1 MKFPYGIS
9 DFYWVRTEGYFY
21 VDRTHLLPVLEDT
34 GAQLL
39 FLRPRRF
46 GKSLLLSLLENYYD
60 IAKASEFDRLFGDLR
75 IGQQPTGLHNRYFVM
90 KWDFSTVQTYGDP
103 EKLQQALYDHL
114 NDQMQAFAIRY
125 QQQLSIPITI
135 NSTNALSS
143 FASLLTAVR
152 QTPYKL
158 YLLIDEY
165 DNFANEVLMAS
176 GGQGQA
182 RYSELVQG
190 EGVYKTLF
198 KNIKAASSGQGL
210 ERVFITGVS
219 PVVMAD
225 MSSGY
230 NVAKNIYLEPEFNA
244 LCGFT
249 EAEVNGALHQVAQA
263 CGLDAD
269 QAAEVM
275 EMMRT
280 FYNGYCFSANQLER
294 LYNPTL
300 VIYFLETFQKRC
312 HAPDEMLDSNLAMD
326 RTRIIYISQLRGA
339 EQLVETALREQP
351 PLSVPTLA
359 YRFGVAEMLEG
370 EKSRDILTALLYYL
384 GVLTLAGRNVEG
396 EIILKIPNLVIR
408 RLYAERLREL
418 LLPDI
423 HNQDSAQ
430 TAAKALYQRGEL
442 QPLCDLIEAKI
453 LGVLDNRDYK
463 SANEL
468 TIKLAF
474 LALLFEDHF
483 YIIDSEPALD
493 RRYADLLMLIRP
505 EMRRYKLLDI
515 LLEFKYLKLGDLG
528 LDGAALHAKPM
539 AELMQLDAVKT
550 QIAEASVQLQ
560 SYRATLTARY
570 GARLRLRTFA
580 VVALGFERLVWEEIM
595 L

>member
-9 DFYWVRTEGYFY
+9 DFYQVRAENHFY
-21 VDRTHLLPVLEDT
+21 VDRTHLLPVIEDA
-34 GAQLL
+34 GKQLL

-60 IAKASEFDRLFGDLR
+60 VAKASEFDRLFGDLA
-75 IGQQPTGLHNRYFVM
+75 IGQQPTPLHNRYFVM

-103 EKLQQALYDHL
+103 EKLQRALYDHL

-125 QQQLSIPITI
+125 QQQLTIQITI
-135 NSTNALSS
+135 NPANALSS

-152 QTPYKL
+152 QTSYRL

-176 GGQGQA
+176 GVQGQA

-190 EGVYKTLF
+190 EGIYKTLF
-198 KNIKAASSGQGL
+198 KNIKSASSGQGL

-230 NVAKNIYLEPEFNA
+230 NVAKNIYLEPEFNT

-249 EAEVNGALHQVAQA
+249 EAEVNGVLHQVTQA
-263 CGLDAD
+263 CGLDAA
-269 QAAEVM
+269 QAAEAM
-275 EMMRT
+275 GIMRT
-280 FYNGYCFSANQLER
+280 FYNGYCFSVDQLER

-300 VIYFLETFQKRC
+300 VIYFLEAFQKRC

-326 RTRIIYISQLRGA
+326 RTRIVYVSQLNGA

-384 GVLTLAGRNVEG
+384 GVLTLAGRNDEG
-396 EIILKIPNLVIR
+396 KLILKIPNLVIR
-408 RLYAERLREL
+408 KLYAERLSEM
-418 LLPDI
+418 LLPSNHQQDI
-423 HNQDSAQ
+423 AR
-430 TAAKALYQRGEL
+430 AAAEALYQHGEL
-442 QPLCDLIEAKI
+442 QPLCNLIETKI

-483 YIIDSEPALD
+483 YIIDSEPTLD
-493 RRYADLLMLIRP
+493 RRYGDLLMLIRP
-505 EMRRYKLLDI
+505 EMRQYKLLDI
-515 LLEFKYLKLGDLG
+515 LLEFKYLKLDEVG

-539 AELMQLDAVKT
+539 GELTQLDAVKI
-550 QIAEASVQLQ
+550 QIAEARTQLQ
-560 SYRATLTARY
+560 TYRATLTSRY
-570 GARLRLRTFA
+570 GGRLRLRTFA
-580 VVALGFERLVWEEIM
+580 VVALGFERLIWEEIVS
-595 L
+595 